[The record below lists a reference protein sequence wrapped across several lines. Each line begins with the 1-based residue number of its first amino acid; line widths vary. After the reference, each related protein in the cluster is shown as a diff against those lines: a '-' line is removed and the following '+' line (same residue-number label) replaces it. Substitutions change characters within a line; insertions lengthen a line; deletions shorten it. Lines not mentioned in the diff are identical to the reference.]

1 MVNPRRFPDSEL
13 VERNPKLD
21 IDALYRTGS
30 LFMGQIS
37 RWACHWL
44 TVTIRA
50 EWERIWIDDQEV
62 AIVRDRFLN
71 GRYVRI
77 KFLCPACTRGCRIH
91 DARGRT
97 FVCRACAGYDYSS
110 RHKDRWAPALDRLS
124 LRRRPRPRN
133 F

>member
-21 IDALYRTGS
+21 VDALYRTGS

-50 EWERIWIDDQEV
+50 
-62 AIVRDRFLN
+62 AI
-71 GRYVRI
+71 G
-77 KFLCPACTRGCRIH
+77 
-91 DARGRT
+91 
-97 FVCRACAGYDYSS
+97 S
-110 RHKDRWAPALDRLS
+110 
-124 LRRRPRPRN
+124 
-133 F
+133 

>member
-50 EWERIWIDDQEV
+50 EWQRIWIDDQEV
-62 AIVRDRFLN
+62 AIVRDHFLN

-77 KFLCPACTRGCRIH
+77 KFLRPARTRGCRIH
-91 DARGRT
+91 DARAYSART
-97 FVCRACAGYDYSS
+97 SVQGARNHA
-110 RHKDRWAPALDRLS
+110 S
-124 LRRRPRPRN
+124 LA
-133 F
+133 

>member
-77 KFLCPACTRGCRIH
+77 TARPAPAAAAYTTRGAVHSFAGPAPGTTTAQGTKI
-91 DARGRT
+91 AGR
-97 FVCRACAGYDYSS
+97 
-110 RHKDRWAPALDRLS
+110 P
-124 LRRRPRPRN
+124 P
-133 F
+133 